1 MTSPRHLAPRPLD
14 ARRAASIVDVTP
26 TAAQRR
32 AIEAPA
38 GRPMLVLGDAGHGK
52 TTLALLRLAA
62 LAERATGRFRA
73 RVIVP
78 EEGLQHLVDD
88 ALFQLGLSR
97 TVARA
102 ETYDRWALREARRA
116 FPDLPRRVGTDA
128 TPAVARLKRDPAL
141 EGPIAE
147 VAGRPPGRIDE
158 DADREGPEGRD
169 AHAQWGDLQHLFG
182 DRALLAAVLA
192 GAHGRVPAHA
202 LDETLLHTRIQ
213 FSART
218 EAAFA
223 HVTDAR
229 RLRALD
235 GETLDAGTPT
245 ADAGTLDAEDAAVM
259 FLLDALRTARLGA
272 DPERPRP
279 LDCLVL
285 DEAQELAPIE
295 LRLLGRA
302 LRPGGTLIVAGDA
315 DQQID
320 RTTSFPGWDEC
331 LALLGAPDHD
341 RVRLDHG
348 FRCPGPVVAL
358 ARAVRDGVVP
368 EERWKGIA
376 FAGEAFAPWLDQELA
391 HLREEDPTATIAILA
406 RDATR
411 LAAFASQ
418 LDTVIPTCR
427 EGRFPRRGP
436 VLATVDQVRGLEFD
450 FVVLPDVGDY
460 DDTKASRRTLYVAM
474 TRTRHQLVTE
484 SPLRR

>member
-1 MTSPRHLAPRPLD
+1 MARHLVPRPLD
-14 ARRAASIVDVTP
+14 ARRATSIVDVTP

-52 TTLALLRLAA
+52 TTLALLRLAS
-62 LAERATGRFRA
+62 LAERTSARFRA

-88 ALFQLGLSR
+88 ALFRLGLPR

-116 FPDLPRRVGTDA
+116 FPDLPRRTSTDA
-128 TPAVARLKRDPAL
+128 TPAVVRLKRDPAL
-141 EGPIAE
+141 EGSIAE
-147 VAGRPPGRIDE
+147 IGRRPPGRIDE
-158 DADREGPEGRD
+158 DPDREAPEGRD
-169 AHAQWGDLQHLFG
+169 THAQWGDLQHLFG
-182 DRALLAAVLA
+182 DRALLANVLESAA
-192 GAHGRVPAHA
+192 GRLPAHA
-202 LDETLLHTRIQ
+202 VEETLAHTRVQ

-218 EAAFA
+218 EAAFS

-235 GETLDAGTPT
+235 GASLDAGTPT
-245 ADAGTLDAEDAAVM
+245 ADAGTLDAEDPAVV
-259 FLLDALRTARLGA
+259 FRLDALRSARLDA
-272 DPERPRP
+272 PPEQPRA

-295 LRLLGRA
+295 LQLLGRV

-320 RTTSFPGWDEC
+320 RTTTFPGWDEC
-331 LALLGAPDHD
+331 LALLGADDHD
-341 RVRLDHG
+341 RVQLDHG
-348 FRCPGPVVAL
+348 FRCPASVVAL
-358 ARAVRDGVVP
+358 ARAVRDGTLAT
-368 EERWKGIA
+368 ERWKGIA
-376 FAGEAFAPWLDQELA
+376 YAGDAGSFGPWLDHELA
-391 HLREEDPTATIAILA
+391 RLRDADPTATVAVLA
-406 RDATR
+406 RDAPA
-411 LAAFASQ
+411 LEAFAAR
-418 LDTVIPTCR
+418 LDTVVPTCR
-427 EGRFPRRGP
+427 EGRFPKRGP

-460 DDTKASRRTLYVAM
+460 DRTPAARRMLYVAM
-474 TRTRHQLVTE
+474 TRTRHQLVTLGTL
-484 SPLRR
+484 S